1 MSQARFQKLQR
12 ERAKREKAQA
22 KAARREERAASQAA
36 ETEATALPPQDR
48 VLEDL
53 AALHRRFDDGDIEFE
68 DFEAAKRELLE
79 RLDVG

>member
-1 MSQARFQKLQR
+1 MSQARFQKQQR

-22 KAARREERAASQAA
+22 KAARKEERAAAQPVEGGAA
-36 ETEATALPPQDR
+36 VLPPQAG

-68 DFEAAKRELLE
+68 DFEAAKQELLE